1 VFHARYFISNER
13 FANFRGGLEASDR
26 AVLAKAIVDHL
37 HLCNW
42 TVQPGTAPPGV
53 VAVVMSFYL
62 SRSSN
67 ALPCSDKRL
76 PKNRVKI
83 EVVVDGT
90 GRFVVTTYADGE
102 MVRLPV
108 VKNEPAP
115 PVASIQKTK
124 RR

>member
-1 VFHARYFISNER
+1 
-13 FANFRGGLEASDR
+13 
-26 AVLAKAIVDHL
+26 
-37 HLCNW
+37 
-42 TVQPGTAPPGV
+42 
-53 VAVVMSFYL
+53 MSFYL

-67 ALPCSDKRL
+67 ALPCGDKRL